1 VLSVFAVTFDQKFAA
16 QFVHPSPGN
25 AADVRNLPAAHAAP
39 TAVVFVIASGG
50 TPLYPG
56 FHKQS
61 VTASLPSGH
70 AEFTGQPT
78 PVPTLVEPTAL
89 ENTLFVNSVQLCGPG
104 AALNVPARQRVHAT
118 PLAPML
124 FAGQAPALHV
134 QFWITP
140 LDAGELEFDGHVS
153 HWL

>member
-1 VLSVFAVTFDQKFAA
+1 VLSVFAVTFDQKFAV

-39 TAVVFVIASGG
+39 TAVVVVIAAGG

-61 VTASLPSGH
+61 VTLSLPSGQ
-70 AEFTGQPT
+70 AEFVGQPT
-78 PVPTLVEPTAL
+78 PVPALVEPSAL
-89 ENTLFVNSVQLCGPG
+89 ENTLFVKSVQLCGPG
-104 AALNVPARQRVHAT
+104 AALYVPLTHEKQGT
-118 PLAPML
+118 PFWPGL
-124 FAGQAPALHV
+124 FFGQAPALHV

-140 LDAGELEFDGHVS
+140 LDAGA
-153 HWL
+153 